1 MTHTKDKTLL
11 ASLSFGDKDKK
22 DRRHDLACQYL
33 IQPEVAMKIVTA
45 FRDPNLP
52 RELKIGEEVTFTGG
66 SLEIP
71 LTKGHNQYKTFIGFI
86 DGSLSFESVESKYD
100 SWSKAYYK
108 SYRQILFEVKIN
120 PETAGNVLRQLN
132 LYKTFM
138 DGSSVDLLVTAYDVS
153 PIDQALFLEN
163 EIVCVRLGEAFDEFV
178 RAQEAAS
185 KTRNDNI
192 AVI

>member
-22 DRRHDLACQYL
+22 DNRHDLACQYL
-33 IQPEVAMKIVTA
+33 TQPEVAT
-45 FRDPNLP
+45 
-52 RELKIGEEVTFTGG
+52 KIGKMMIAEEVTFSEG

-100 SWSKAYYK
+100 SWSKAYHK
-108 SYRQILFEVKIN
+108 SYYQILFEVKIN

-138 DGSSVDLLVTAYDVS
+138 DSSVDLLVTAYDVS
-153 PIDQALFLEN
+153 PLDQALFKEN
-163 EIVCVRLGEAFDEFV
+163 GIVCVRLGEAFDEFV
-178 RAQEAAS
+178 RVQEAAS

>member
-22 DRRHDLACQYL
+22 DSRHDLACQYL
-33 IQPEVAMKIVTA
+33 LQPEVAMKIATA
-45 FRDPNLP
+45 FRDSNLP
-52 RELKIGEEVTFTGG
+52 RELMIGEEVTFSEG

-86 DGSLSFESVESKYD
+86 DGSLSFESVESKYF
-100 SWSKAYYK
+100 SWSK
-108 SYRQILFEVKIN
+108 SYHKDHYQIFFEVKIN

-132 LYKTFM
+132 LYKAFLN
-138 DGSSVDLLVTAYDVS
+138 GGAVNLLVTAYDVS
-153 PIDQALFLEN
+153 PLDQALFKEN

>member
-33 IQPEVAMKIVTA
+33 SQPEVA
-45 FRDPNLP
+45 
-52 RELKIGEEVTFTGG
+52 LKIAEVFGKG
-66 SLEIP
+66 DEPWKFDESSLEIP
-71 LTKGHNQYKTFIGFI
+71 LTKGQNQYKTFIGFL
-86 DGSLSFESVESKYD
+86 DGALHFKTKNE
-100 SWSKAYYK
+100 YK
-108 SYRQILFEVKIN
+108 TVFFEVKIN

-132 LYKTFM
+132 LYRSFM
-138 DGSSVDLLVTAYDVS
+138 DCPEYGYSKVSLLVTAYDVS
-153 PIDQALFLEN
+153 PLDQALFKEN

-185 KTRNDNI
+185 KIRNDNI

>member
-22 DRRHDLACQYL
+22 DNRHDLACQYL
-33 IQPEVAMKIVTA
+33 LQPEVAMKIG
-45 FRDPNLP
+45 
-52 RELKIGEEVTFTGG
+52 KIIFGEEVTFGG
-66 SLEIP
+66 GLLEIP
-71 LTKGHNQYKTFIGFI
+71 LTKGHNQYKTFIGFLDGVLNFERKRESDI
-86 DGSLSFESVESKYD
+86 DVF
-100 SWSKAYYK
+100 
-108 SYRQILFEVKIN
+108 FEVKIN

-132 LYKTFM
+132 LYKSFM
-138 DGSSVDLLVTAYDVS
+138 DCPEYDFSRVSLLVTAYDVS
-153 PIDQALFLEN
+153 PLDQALFEEN
-163 EIVCVRLGEAFDEFV
+163 GIVCVRLGEAFDEFV

>member
-33 IQPEVAMKIVTA
+33 IQSEVAMKIVTA

-52 RELKIGEEVTFTGG
+52 GELTISKEVTFTGG

-86 DGSLSFESVESKYD
+86 DGSLSFESVESEYY
-100 SWSKAYYK
+100 SWSK
-108 SYRQILFEVKIN
+108 SYHKRDYRIFFEVKIN

-132 LYKTFM
+132 LYREFM
-138 DGSSVDLLVTAYDVS
+138 DSSVQLLVTAYDVS
-153 PIDQALFLEN
+153 PLDQALFKEN
-163 EIVCVRLGEAFDEFV
+163 GIVCVRLGEAFDEFV

-185 KTRNDNI
+185 KIRNENI
-192 AVI
+192 ATI

>member
-1 MTHTKDKTLL
+1 
-11 ASLSFGDKDKK
+11 
-22 DRRHDLACQYL
+22 
-33 IQPEVAMKIVTA
+33 
-45 FRDPNLP
+45 
-52 RELKIGEEVTFTGG
+52 VTFTGG

-86 DGSLSFESVESKYD
+86 DGSLSFDSVESKYF
-100 SWSKAYYK
+100 SC
-108 SYRQILFEVKIN
+108 YRIFFEVKIN

-132 LYKTFM
+132 LYKEFM
-138 DGSSVDLLVTAYDVS
+138 DGSVNLLVTAYDVS

-192 AVI
+192 TVI

>member
-52 RELKIGEEVTFTGG
+52 RELTIGEEVTFTGG

-86 DGSLSFESVESKYD
+86 DGSLSFESVESE
-100 SWSKAYYK
+100 
-108 SYRQILFEVKIN
+108 YRIFFEVKIN

-132 LYKTFM
+132 LYKEFM
-138 DGSSVDLLVTAYDVS
+138 DSSVQLLVTAYDVS
-153 PIDQALFLEN
+153 PLDQALFKEN

-185 KTRNDNI
+185 KIRNENI
-192 AVI
+192 ATI